1 MSYGAAD
8 TSPKIGY
15 RPYMQTDPHG
25 AAKLSGM
32 GQGSN
37 PFKPYAWHLGQYHP
51 LDPWELH
58 GLAGLGDAYGN
69 AGDDNMVASAADEL
83 LASGGITQA
92 EHDAIYAG
100 EMNFR
105 DVLGY
110 DPTDQASW
118 LNLVQS
124 ARDAN
129 TALTQ
134 KEQEYAA
141 NAPPPGSPPDPT
153 YAAIGQQ
160 LIQMRQQYTQ
170 TTSQLVQYYTLVMGS
185 APAGLSGM
193 GIAPIVYFVAGAVA
207 FLVGAFLLY
216 EHLKNTAASI
226 DVSKQVASAQ
236 QTEAAAN
243 QALVTQLQV
252 AQAKGD
258 TITANSIASTLKARG
273 VAVAGAPGA
282 ISTGTLSTFQWLA
295 LAGVGMAVMI
305 AAGGRR

>member
-1 MSYGAAD
+1 MSYGVAD

-25 AAKLSGM
+25 AARLSGM

-58 GLAGLGDAYGN
+58 GLGGLGDSYGN

-92 EHDAIYAG
+92 EHDAIFAG
-100 EMNFR
+100 EMNFQ

-124 ARDAN
+124 ARAAN
-129 TALTQ
+129 AALTQ

-141 NAPPPGSPPDPT
+141 HAPPPGTADPA

-160 LIQMRQQYTQ
+160 LIQMRQQYTE
-170 TTSQLVQYYTLVMGS
+170 TTSQLVRYYTLVMGS
-185 APAGLSGM
+185 APSGLSGL
-193 GIAPIVYFVAGAVA
+193 GIAP
-207 FLVGAFLLY
+207 
-216 EHLKNTAASI
+216 
-226 DVSKQVASAQ
+226 
-236 QTEAAAN
+236 
-243 QALVTQLQV
+243 
-252 AQAKGD
+252 
-258 TITANSIASTLKARG
+258 
-273 VAVAGAPGA
+273 
-282 ISTGTLSTFQWLA
+282 
-295 LAGVGMAVMI
+295 
-305 AAGGRR
+305 